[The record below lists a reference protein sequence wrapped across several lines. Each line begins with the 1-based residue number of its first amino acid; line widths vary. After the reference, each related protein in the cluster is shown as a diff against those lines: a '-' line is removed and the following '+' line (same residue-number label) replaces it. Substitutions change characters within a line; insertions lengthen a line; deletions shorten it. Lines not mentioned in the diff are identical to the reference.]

1 MTSDPA
7 PPFFWDRIG
16 ISLSG
21 LCMVHCMVMPVVLAA
36 LPLWSMA
43 ETLHDWLHPL
53 FLVSL
58 VPISVMALVRRG
70 KPKAKSAMAVF
81 LAPWRRPRT
90 TR

>member
-1 MTSDPA
+1 
-7 PPFFWDRIG
+7 
-16 ISLSG
+16 
-21 LCMVHCMVMPVVLAA
+21 MVHCMVMPVVLAA